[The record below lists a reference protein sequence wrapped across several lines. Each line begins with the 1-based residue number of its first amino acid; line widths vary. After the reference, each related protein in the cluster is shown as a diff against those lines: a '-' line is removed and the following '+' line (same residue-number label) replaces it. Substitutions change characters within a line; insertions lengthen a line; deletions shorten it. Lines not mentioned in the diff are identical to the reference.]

1 MQVLPLAV
9 GAAHNDWTPAL
20 NDAVM
25 VHEDMSAFKKV
36 RGGAGTIHKI
46 HDGGLYDVKFVMGG
60 YRRRMA
66 KGGMVP
72 TAEREP
78 EREPEPQEVD
88 WCEPPPPDAATTPP
102 PAPPK
107 RKYESCTPENFYQ
120 RGIKIRQLELSR
132 DSHKKRADKHKR
144 KRKHAERKY
153 KRLVR
158 GWNRREAKIITR
170 ELNQVC
176 KAVRKEVGDWH
187 DVKLV

>member
-1 MQVLPLAV
+1 M
-9 GAAHNDWTPAL
+9 
-20 NDAVM
+20 
-25 VHEDMSAFKKV
+25 
-36 RGGAGTIHKI
+36 KI
-46 HDGGLYDVKFVMGG
+46 Y
-60 YRRRMA
+60 
-66 KGGMVP
+66 
-72 TAEREP
+72 
-78 EREPEPQEVD
+78 
-88 WCEPPPPDAATTPP
+88 
-102 PAPPK
+102 
-107 RKYESCTPENFYQ
+107 
-120 RGIKIRQLELSR
+120 QLELSR